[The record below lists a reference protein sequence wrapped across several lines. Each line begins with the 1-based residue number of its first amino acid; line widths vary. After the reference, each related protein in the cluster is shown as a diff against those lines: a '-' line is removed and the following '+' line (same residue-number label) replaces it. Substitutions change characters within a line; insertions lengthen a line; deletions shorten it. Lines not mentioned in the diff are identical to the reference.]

1 MPTNP
6 DAISAAITE
15 AAAAGFRGRL
25 IAQGQ
30 ARAMIWRGGVL
41 PPDAPQFSPQL
52 SFDLHSYAYGLLGLG
67 LRMLEMGGDANQARV
82 AFVQAATALESV
94 MAKGNRGEADRDFH
108 FVMAAASYHLAQLSA
123 RAYSLLA
130 IVINEE
136 NFSPLERALAQLMRR
151 DINGLRARVHNYRLD
166 GEGSDARI
174 SGLFQERLALE
185 PIQTVDEAAP
195 DRDGHDFLWEGLDIA
210 LTDNFF
216 GAISIF
222 LLALDRGE
230 RALVEQAI
238 ARLRNSL
245 SICAELNLLP
255 QWWAHRVAI
264 HLLSDLWSNTFHER
278 VPLAP
283 TGGAAAD
290 WLRLRSILI
299 ASLACRSRA
308 EIDLWPSQIE
318 AAARAVDQSDNLVVS
333 LPTSA
338 GKTRVA
344 ELCILRCLAGGR
356 RVMFVTP
363 LRALSAQTEAN
374 LQRTFGPLGKTIS
387 ALYGSIGV
395 SGFDEDA
402 IRERD
407 IVVATP
413 EKIDFALRNDPSLLD
428 DVGLLIFDEGHMIG
442 PGERE
447 VRYEVQIQRL
457 LRRPDADQRRIV
469 CLSAIL
475 PDGDQLED
483 FSAWLRRDQA
493 GGPVKNDW
501 RPTRLR
507 FGEVGWN
514 SPNARLN
521 LRVDDERPFVPRF
534 FTGFIPQLFVKP
546 KRKRTKIFPCDQR
559 EFCLA
564 TAWRLVEEGQTVLI
578 YCPQR
583 RSVEPYA
590 EVIVDLHERGA
601 LPSLLAVDPAALQ
614 TAIALGEEWLGPNSD
629 ILKCLRLGVAL
640 HHGALPTAYRK
651 EVERLLRDGVLK
663 VTISS
668 PTLAQG
674 LNLSATAV
682 VMHSLYRNGEMI
694 KVSEFKNVIGR
705 AGRAYID
712 VEGLVLFP
720 IFEDRRSKKH
730 NEWVRLIGDPGA
742 REMESGL
749 IQLLTALLLRM
760 HKIVGGDLN
769 HLTEYVVNNAAAW
782 NFPEVPGEKPKDR
795 DDARKQW
802 ETHLATL
809 DTAILSLIG
818 EEDVPD
824 ADIEATID
832 AILQSSL
839 WQRRLLRTSNEARI
853 AFKSTLLTR
862 SQHIWANSTPAKRK
876 GYFLAGLG
884 LAAGQA
890 LDAIAP
896 EANQLLVQA
905 NGALLIGDNDA
916 AIAAITGIAER
927 VFPFHPF
934 SPDPLPVNWRD
945 ILRIWLRGEPLAAL
959 VANGDGDYLRFIE
972 DGLVY
977 RLPWAMEA
985 LRVRATANGDVVG
998 GLGAV
1003 AALEDHELGLALSAV
1018 ETGTMN
1024 RSVSILMQAG
1034 FNSRLSAIKAVND
1047 TGATFATGQEL
1058 KNWLR
1063 SPEVAEFAAQPDWPT
1078 LETRSLWLD
1087 FVQEFAPRADRT
1099 WSERTYLANV
1109 NWTTAPPPPGSPVSL
1124 HHWNGQ
1130 PLILS
1135 PEGLSHGVLPY
1146 ALNADRRGLLRATVA
1161 AQGEQLDLVY
1171 LGPDDLWNVKEDV

>member
-6 DAISAAITE
+6 DTISAAITE

-30 ARAMIWRGGVL
+30 ARAMIWRDGVL

-67 LRMLEMGGDANQARV
+67 LRMLEMGGDADQARV

-94 MAKGNRGEADRDFH
+94 MAKGDRGEADPDFH

-123 RAYSLLA
+123 RAYSLLE

-185 PIQTVDEAAP
+185 PIQPADEAAP

-344 ELCILRCLAGGR
+344 ELCILRCLAGGQ

-534 FTGFIPQLFVKP
+534 FAGFVPQLFIKP

-559 EFCLA
+559 ELCLA
-564 TAWRLVEEGQTVLI
+564 TAWRLVEDGQTVLI

-601 LPSLLAVDPAALQ
+601 LPSLLAVEPAALQ

-720 IFEDRRSKKH
+720 IFEDRRSKRH
-730 NEWVRLIGDPGA
+730 NEWVQLIGDPGA

-824 ADIEATID
+824 ADIEATLD
-832 AILQSSL
+832 EILQSSL
-839 WQRRLLRTSNEARI
+839 WQRRLLRTSHEARI

-862 SQHIWANSTPAKRK
+862 SRHIWANSTPAKRK
-876 GYFLAGLG
+876 GYFLAGVG
-884 LAAGQA
+884 LTAGRA
-890 LDAIAP
+890 LDAVAP

-934 SPDPLPVNWRD
+934 SPEPLPRNWRD
-945 ILRIWLRGEPLAAL
+945 VLRFWLRGEPLAAL
-959 VANGDGDYLRFIE
+959 VANGDADCLRFIE

-985 LRVRATANGDVVG
+985 LRVRAAANGDVVG

-1024 RSVSILMQAG
+1024 RSASILMQAG
-1034 FNSRLSAIKAVND
+1034 FNSRLAAIKAVND

-1058 KNWLR
+1058 RSWLR
-1063 SPEVAEFAAQPDWPT
+1063 SPEITAFGARVDWPT
-1078 LETRSLWLD
+1078 PETRSLWLD
-1087 FVQEFAPRADRT
+1087 FVQEFSPRADRT
-1099 WSERTYLANV
+1099 WSQRTYLANV

-1124 HHWNGQ
+1124 SHWGGQ
-1130 PLILS
+1130 PLVLS

-1146 ALNADRRGLLRATVA
+1146 ALNAGRRGLLRASVA
-1161 AQGEQLDLVY
+1161 AQGRQLDLLY
-1171 LGPDDLWNVKEDV
+1171 IGPDDLWSV